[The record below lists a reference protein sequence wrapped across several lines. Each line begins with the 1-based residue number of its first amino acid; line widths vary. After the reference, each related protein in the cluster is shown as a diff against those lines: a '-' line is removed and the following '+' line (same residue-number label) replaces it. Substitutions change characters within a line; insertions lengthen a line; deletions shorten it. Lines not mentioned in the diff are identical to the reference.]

1 MRETRPPFRTLDFGL
16 WALDLERSNHMTRV
30 GTRVRDSAYEASTA
44 NTTASASGANR
55 YRATPVR
62 KNIGTKT
69 MQMQSVDTIAGN
81 AISPAPIMIPFS
93 RLSPALRSEE
103 RRVGKECRC

>member
-1 MRETRPPFRTLDFGL
+1 MRDAACVNPTLDFGL
-16 WALDLERSNHMTRV
+16 WDLDFERSNHMTRV

-69 MQMQSVDTIAGN
+69 MQMQRVDTIAGS
-81 AISPAPIMIPFS
+81 AISPAPIMMPFS
-93 RLSPALRSEE
+93 RLSPAR
-103 RRVGKECRC
+103 KW

>member
-1 MRETRPPFRTLDFGL
+1 MREERPPFSTLDFGL
-16 WALDLERSNHMTRV
+16 WTLDFERSNHITRV
-30 GTRVRDSAYEASTA
+30 GTRVRDNAYDANTA

-69 MQMQSVDTIAGN
+69 MQMQSVDTMAGS

-93 RLSPALRSEE
+93 RLSPALR
-103 RRVGKECRC
+103 